1 MVTVKDM
8 GTPDETGLG
17 LATTLTVRAA
27 GTVVVVAG
35 SLLLV
40 VDREV
45 DVDVDRDKGAL
56 VTDAVRP

>member
-1 MVTVKDM
+1 MVTMKDT

-56 VTDAVRP
+56 VTGAVCP